1 MISIPAAPLPEIKIL
16 IRHFLYTNKFDNF
29 YYENYKSIY
38 LYSRGMWALASGIQ
52 ALLSKKKKKEGIVW
66 FPDYFCNQALF
77 PVRQLSIKIDFYP
90 ICKKLEPKWDILEKK
105 VKNLGPPDVFV
116 LVHYFGFPNNLKKT
130 KEFCKKYE
138 IELIED
144 AAHIL
149 LPSSGIGEDNNNPI
163 IFSPR
168 KVLPLPEGGIL
179 IAPKE
184 LNIYIKKQRMVLFNE
199 AVISWFIK
207 RFVQKTMIKLNIPWH
222 KFWRV
227 KKDNKY
233 ALVISRNFLT
243 AKNYSIITYKLLCI
257 MMEELKKIVQKCR
270 ENYNLLLSELVDDN
284 TTFLFPY
291 LAPSICPY
299 VCPVLVKKNANRI
312 IEGLKNRGVPASSWP
327 DLPSEVLKNKKVYKE
342 AVWLQK
348 HIILFP
354 IHQSL
359 SKKQMKYIVE
369 TYKKVISSKR

>member
-1 MISIPAAPLPEIKIL
+1 VISIPATPLPEIKTFIKY
-16 IRHFLYTNKFDNF
+16 FNKKNLCFKNK
-29 YYENYKSIY
+29 NIY
-38 LYSRGMWALASGIQ
+38 LYRRGMWALASGIQ

-130 KEFCKKYE
+130 KKFCKKYE

-149 LPSSGIGEDNNNPI
+149 LPSSGIGEDNNPI

-207 RFVQKTMIKLNIPWH
+207 RFIQKIMIKLNIPWH
-222 KFWRV
+222 KFWKV

-233 ALVISRNFLT
+233 VPVISQNFLT

-270 ENYNLLLSELVDDN
+270 ENYNLLLCELVDDN

-327 DLPSEVLKNKKVYKE
+327 DLPPEVLKNKKVYKE
-342 AVWLQK
+342 AVWLEK

-354 IHQSL
+354 VHQSL
-359 SKKQMKYIVE
+359 SKKQIKYIVE
-369 TYKKVISSKR
+369 IYKKVISGKR